1 MGPRRSGSRRQNVV
15 AAVVG
20 VLLATAACAAAQ
32 LSQSYY
38 ASTCPN
44 VETLVRG
51 AVAQKLK
58 ENSNAGPGTLRLFF
72 HDCFV
77 RGCDA
82 SVLIAGP
89 DDEHSA
95 GADTTLSPDALD
107 LITRAKAAVDGDS
120 QCSNKVS
127 CADILALAARDVVSQ
142 TGGPYYQVELGRL
155 DGKVGTRAV
164 VKHSLPGA
172 AFNLDELN
180 KLFAVNGLTQT
191 DMIALSGSTVY
202 FLLST
207 LDLSRSHESRSSEHA
222 ISSSF
227 WLSLRLNFVVAG
239 GHTIGV
245 THCDKFVRRL
255 YQFKGAAPQ
264 NSPPMNLLFLRQMRQ
279 TCPLNYSPN
288 TVAMLDAVSPS
299 KFDNGYY
306 QTLQQMKG
314 LLASDQVLF
323 ADRRSRSTV
332 NYFAANQ
339 TAFFDAFVAA
349 ITKLGRVGVK
359 SAGSDAEIR
368 RVCTKVN

>member
-1 MGPRRSGSRRQNVV
+1 MRSTRRSFPSSSRQSVL
-15 AAVVG
+15 AALVG
-20 VLLATAACAAAQ
+20 VVLAATACCAAAQ
-32 LSQSYY
+32 LNQSYY

-51 AVAQKLK
+51 AVTQKLQ
-58 ENSNAGPGTLRLFF
+58 ETFNAAPGTLRLFF

-82 SVLIAGP
+82 SVLLSGP

-95 GADTTLSPDALD
+95 GPDTTLSPDALD
-107 LITRAKAAVDGDS
+107 LITRAKAAVDGDP
-120 QCSNKVS
+120 QCTNKVS

-142 TGGPYYQVELGRL
+142 AGGPYYQVELGRL

-172 AFNLDELN
+172 GFDLDQLN
-180 KLFAVNGLTQT
+180 KLFAANGLTQT
-191 DMIALSGSTVY
+191 DMIALSG
-202 FLLST
+202 
-207 LDLSRSHESRSSEHA
+207 
-222 ISSSF
+222 
-227 WLSLRLNFVVAG
+227 

-245 THCDKFVRRL
+245 SHCDKFVRRL
-255 YQFKGAAPQ
+255 YTFKGGAAAQ
-264 NSPPMNLLFLRQMRQ
+264 RGPPMNLYFLRQMRQ
-279 TCPLNYSPN
+279 TCPLNYSASAF
-288 TVAMLDAVSPS
+288 AMLDAVTPR

-306 QTLQQMKG
+306 LTLQQMKG

-323 ADRRSRSTV
+323 ADRRSRATV

-349 ITKLGRVGVK
+349 MAKLGRIGVK
-359 SAGSDAEIR
+359 TGADGEIR
-368 RVCTKVN
+368 RVCTKAN

>member
-1 MGPRRSGSRRQNVV
+1 MRSPSRQSMML
-15 AAVVG
+15 AAVLVA
-20 VLLATAACAAAQ
+20 VASAMAASAAAQ

-51 AVAQKLK
+51 AVTQKLQ
-58 ENSNAGPGTLRLFF
+58 ETFNAAPGTLRLFF

-82 SVLIAGP
+82 SVLLSGP

-95 GADTTLSPDALD
+95 GPDTTLSPDALD
-107 LITRAKAAVDGDS
+107 LITRAKAAVDADS
-120 QCSNKVS
+120 QCAYKVS

-172 AFNLDELN
+172 GFDLNQLN
-180 KLFAVNGLTQT
+180 KLFAANGLTQT
-191 DMIALSGSTVY
+191 DMIALS
-202 FLLST
+202 
-207 LDLSRSHESRSSEHA
+207 
-222 ISSSF
+222 
-227 WLSLRLNFVVAG
+227 G

-255 YQFKGAAPQ
+255 YPFKGSSRGGAG
-264 NSPPMNLLFLRQMRQ
+264 PPMNLSFLRQMRQ
-279 TCPLNYSPN
+279 TCPLNYTPSAF
-288 TVAMLDAVSPS
+288 AMLDAVTPR

-323 ADRRSRSTV
+323 ADRRSRATV

-349 ITKLGRVGVK
+349 MAKLGRIGVK
-359 SAGSDAEIR
+359 TGSDGEIR

>member
-1 MGPRRSGSRRQNVV
+1 MRSPSRQSIMLAAVVVVV
-15 AAVVG
+15 AA
-20 VLLATAACAAAQ
+20 ASTAAAQTAQ
-32 LSQSYY
+32 LSQRYY
-38 ASTCPN
+38 GTTCPN

-51 AVAQKLK
+51 AVTQKLQ
-58 ENSNAGPGTLRLFF
+58 ETFNAAPGTLRLFF

-82 SVLIAGP
+82 SVLLSGP

-95 GADTTLSPDALD
+95 GPDTTLSPDALD
-107 LITRAKAAVDGDS
+107 LITRAKAAVDADA
-120 QCSNKVS
+120 QCAYKVS

-172 AFNLDELN
+172 GFDLDQLN
-180 KLFAVNGLTQT
+180 KLFAANGLTQT
-191 DMIALSGSTVY
+191 DMIALS
-202 FLLST
+202 
-207 LDLSRSHESRSSEHA
+207 
-222 ISSSF
+222 
-227 WLSLRLNFVVAG
+227 G

-255 YQFKGAAPQ
+255 YPFKGSSRGGAG
-264 NSPPMNLLFLRQMRQ
+264 PPMNLSFLRQMRQ
-279 TCPLNYSPN
+279 TCPLNYSPSAF
-288 TVAMLDAVSPS
+288 AMLDAVTPR

-323 ADRRSRSTV
+323 ADRRSRATV

-349 ITKLGRVGVK
+349 MAKLGRIGVK
-359 SAGSDAEIR
+359 TGSDGEIR

>member
-1 MGPRRSGSRRQNVV
+1 MAARSRRSSSSRQSQST
-15 AAVVG
+15 AAVVMA
-20 VLLATAACAAAQ
+20 LALALALAAQ
-32 LSQSYY
+32 AQALLSQSYY

-51 AVAQKLK
+51 AVTQKLQ
-58 ENSNAGPGTLRLFF
+58 ETFNAAPGTLRLFF

-82 SVLIAGP
+82 SVLLSGP

-95 GADTTLSPDALD
+95 GADATLSPDALD
-107 LITRAKAAVDGDS
+107 LVTRAKAAVDADP
-120 QCSNKVS
+120 QCANKVS

-172 AFNLDELN
+172 GFDLDQLN
-180 KLFAVNGLTQT
+180 ALFAANGLTQT
-191 DMIALSGSTVY
+191 DMIALS
-202 FLLST
+202 
-207 LDLSRSHESRSSEHA
+207 
-222 ISSSF
+222 
-227 WLSLRLNFVVAG
+227 G

-255 YQFKGAAPQ
+255 YPFKGGRGAG
-264 NSPPMNLLFLRQMRQ
+264 PPMNLYYLRQMRQ
-279 TCPLNYSPN
+279 TCPLSYSP
-288 TVAMLDAVSPS
+288 TAFAMLDAVTPR

-323 ADRRSRSTV
+323 ADRRSRATV

-349 ITKLGRVGVK
+349 MAKLGRVGVK
-359 SAGSDAEIR
+359 TGSDGEIR

>member
-1 MGPRRSGSRRQNVV
+1 MAMGQRRLGSRRQSQSVV
-15 AAVVG
+15 VL
-20 VLLATAACAAAQ
+20 LLATAWCAAAQ
-32 LSQSYY
+32 LSQNYY
-38 ASTCPN
+38 VSTCPN

-58 ENSNAGPGTLRLFF
+58 ETFNAAPGTLRLFF

-107 LITRAKAAVDGDS
+107 LITRAKAAVDADA
-120 QCSNKVS
+120 QCANKVS

-142 TGGPYYQVELGRL
+142 AGGPYYQVELGRL

-172 AFNLDELN
+172 AFDLDQLN
-180 KLFAVNGLTQT
+180 KLFAANGLTQT
-191 DMIALSGSTVY
+191 DMIALS
-202 FLLST
+202 
-207 LDLSRSHESRSSEHA
+207 
-222 ISSSF
+222 
-227 WLSLRLNFVVAG
+227 G

-255 YQFKGAAPQ
+255 YQFKGAAPPP
-264 NSPPMNLLFLRQMRQ
+264 NSPAMNLAFLRQMRQ
-279 TCPLNYSPN
+279 TCPLSYSPT
-288 TVAMLDAVSPS
+288 TVAMLDAVTPN
-299 KFDNGYY
+299 KFDNGYF
-306 QTLQQMKG
+306 QTLQQLKG

-359 SAGSDAEIR
+359 TAGSGSDAEIR

>member
-1 MGPRRSGSRRQNVV
+1 MRSPSRQSIMLAAVVVVV
-15 AAVVG
+15 AA
-20 VLLATAACAAAQ
+20 ASTAAAQTAQ
-32 LSQSYY
+32 LSQRYY
-38 ASTCPN
+38 ATTCPN

-51 AVAQKLK
+51 AVTQKLQ
-58 ENSNAGPGTLRLFF
+58 ETFNAAPGTLRLFF

-82 SVLIAGP
+82 SVLLSGP

-95 GADTTLSPDALD
+95 GPDTTLSPDALD
-107 LITRAKAAVDGDS
+107 LITRAKAAVDADA
-120 QCSNKVS
+120 QCAYNVS

-172 AFNLDELN
+172 GFDLDQLN
-180 KLFAVNGLTQT
+180 KLFAANGLTQT
-191 DMIALSGSTVY
+191 DMIALS
-202 FLLST
+202 
-207 LDLSRSHESRSSEHA
+207 
-222 ISSSF
+222 
-227 WLSLRLNFVVAG
+227 G

-255 YQFKGAAPQ
+255 YPFKGSSRGGAG
-264 NSPPMNLLFLRQMRQ
+264 PPMNLNFLRQMRQ
-279 TCPLNYSPN
+279 TCPLNYSPSAF
-288 TVAMLDAVSPS
+288 AMLDAVTPR

-323 ADRRSRSTV
+323 SDRRSRATV

-349 ITKLGRVGVK
+349 MAKLGRIGVK
-359 SAGSDAEIR
+359 TGSDGEIR

>member
-1 MGPRRSGSRRQNVV
+1 MRSRRLPSPSRQITLATVAV
-15 AAVVG
+15 AA
-20 VLLATAACAAAQ
+20 LALMAASAAAQ

-38 ASTCPN
+38 ASACPN

-51 AVAQKLK
+51 AVAQKLQ
-58 ENSNAGPGTLRLFF
+58 ETFNAAPGTLRLFF
-72 HDCFV
+72 HDCFI

-82 SVLIAGP
+82 SVLLSGP

-95 GADTTLSPDALD
+95 GPDTTLSPDALD
-107 LITRAKAAVDGDS
+107 LITRAKAAVDADA
-120 QCSNKVS
+120 QCANKVS

-172 AFNLDELN
+172 GFDLDQLN
-180 KLFAVNGLTQT
+180 KLFAANGLTQT
-191 DMIALSGSTVY
+191 DMIALS
-202 FLLST
+202 
-207 LDLSRSHESRSSEHA
+207 
-222 ISSSF
+222 
-227 WLSLRLNFVVAG
+227 G

-255 YQFKGAAPQ
+255 YPFKGSRGGAG
-264 NSPPMNLLFLRQMRQ
+264 PPMNLSFLRQMRQ
-279 TCPLNYSPN
+279 TCPLNYTPSAF
-288 TVAMLDAVSPS
+288 AMLDAVTPR

-323 ADRRSRSTV
+323 ADRRSRATV

-349 ITKLGRVGVK
+349 MAKLGRVGVK
-359 SAGSDAEIR
+359 TGSDGEIR